1 MQNKVINKLKS
12 NKSQLKAKSE
22 TSLIFN
28 HEYEAM
34 SAQPQFPEQIV
45 IYQFRDKNNNNKQY
59 ELITFEELQKR
70 IKNEK
75 ENKLKG
81 ENKNDTYI

>member
-1 MQNKVINKLKS
+1 MKNKMINKLKS
-12 NKSQLKAKSE
+12 SNIQFKEEPE
-22 TSLIFN
+22 TQLIFN

-45 IYQFRDKNNNNKQY
+45 IYQFRDENQNKQY

-75 ENKLKG
+75 VNKLKEG
-81 ENKNDTYI
+81 M